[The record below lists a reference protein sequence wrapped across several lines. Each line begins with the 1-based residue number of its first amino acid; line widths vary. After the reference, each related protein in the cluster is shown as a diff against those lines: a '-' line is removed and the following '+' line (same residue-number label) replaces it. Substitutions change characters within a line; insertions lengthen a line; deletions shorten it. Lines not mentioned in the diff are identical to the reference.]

1 MALTLKEIKDAKPR
15 EKLYKLTDGMGLY
28 LAVLPSGKKVW
39 RFDYVDPNKK
49 RKTKTIGDN
58 DIVHRDEARRLVL
71 DYRERLQNGLDL
83 EEREVNS
90 SSFASVF
97 KDWKQRWKVNVSV
110 KHYNK
115 IVNGINKNCLSTLAD
130 MDMQDIKPKDI
141 VRALSGFEERGALE
155 NLLTVKSGLNQVFDF
170 AVARGICEFNPVKMV
185 SNSAF
190 QKRKPKQQRHLK
202 PSEIYQLNHFFND
215 KRFNYSLRACAKF
228 TLLTMVRV
236 GNSAKAKWKDIDL
249 ENKIWVVPADEMK
262 MKDRADHVVPLSTQ
276 VIEILKV
283 MKELSFDLDYVFPDY
298 RFTTHINSQN
308 INMAFKRA
316 KIDSTAHGMRH
327 LSSTLLNESQKFSND
342 LIEQAL
348 AHIDNNQIRAAYNN
362 ATYIEARRELMQFL
376 ADFIDLCDS
385 KDNNEK
391 ALRDIGVTLI

>member
-1 MALTLKEIKDAKPR
+1 MAITLKEIKDAKPR

-39 RFDYVDPNKK
+39 RFDYVDPYKK

-58 DIVHRDEARRLVL
+58 DVVHRDEARRIVL
-71 DYRERLQNGLDL
+71 EYRERLAAGLDI
-83 EEREVNS
+83 EEKQISS
-90 SSFASVF
+90 SSFDAVF
-97 KDWKQRWKVNVSV
+97 KDWKARWKVNVST

-115 IVNGINKNCLSTLAD
+115 VVNGINKNCMSTLSG

-141 VRALSGFEERGALE
+141 VQALSGFEERGALE

-170 AVARGICEFNPVKMV
+170 AVARGICEYNPVKMV
-185 SNSAF
+185 SNNAF

-202 PSEIYQLNHFFND
+202 PSEIYLLNGFFND

-236 GNSAKAKWKDIDL
+236 GNSSQAKWADIDFD
-249 ENKIWVVPADEMK
+249 NKIWIVPADEMK
-262 MKDRADHVVPLSTQ
+262 MKDRADHIVPLSDQ
-276 VIEILKV
+276 AINILES
-283 MKELSFDLDYVFPDY
+283 MRELSFDLEYVFPNY
-298 RFTTHINSQN
+298 RFTTHINSEN
-308 INMAFKRA
+308 INMSLKRA
-316 KIDSTAHGMRH
+316 NVDTTTHGMRH

-348 AHIDNNQIRAAYNN
+348 AHIDKNQIRAAYNN
-362 ATYIEARRELMQFL
+362 ATYIEARRGLMQFL
-376 ADFIDLCDS
+376 ADFIDQCDT
-385 KDNNEK
+385 KENNEK
-391 ALRDIGVTLI
+391 ALKDIGITLI